1 MTVILHMSQANVRL
15 PSLTLAI
22 YALPVKLSGMP
33 AKRQDVHEMIMED
46 CRMSA
51 KSVATNLGMLH
62 VGILFSGAASKE
74 KVLIKVDPA
83 TIDD

>member
-1 MTVILHMSQANVRL
+1 MSQANVQL
-15 PSLTLAI
+15 PFLTLAI
-22 YALPVKLSGMP
+22 SALPIKLSGMP
-33 AKRQDVHEMIMED
+33 AKRQDIHEMIMED

-62 VGILFSGAASKE
+62 GEILFYGAACKE

-83 TIDD
+83 TIDN